1 MQLSAAQI
9 LPHIARYLH
18 WIISGTHN
26 RFKYLTDVNLMATP
40 RLKNMMLIENTQLMN
55 NPNQISKSKLILS
68 NNTSDMQRLER
79 DRTRV

>member
-1 MQLSAAQI
+1 MQLSASQI
-9 LPHIARYLH
+9 LNQIARDLQ

-26 RFKYLTDVNLMATP
+26 RFKSLTDVNLMATP
-40 RLKNMMLIENTQLMN
+40 RLKNMMLIENTQLIN

-68 NNTSDMQRLER
+68 NNSSDMQRLER